1 MSADL
6 LVVEDLRAGYGA
18 GVVLDDLGFRM
29 GPGEAL
35 AVLGRNGVG
44 KSTLLRCLMGQVRLH
59 GGSIRLAG
67 AEIARVPAHG
77 RVRAGLGFVPQ
88 EREIFRSLTVD
99 EHLTFAARPGP
110 WSRETVYGLFPR
122 LRERRRNTGTQLS
135 GGEQQM
141 LAIARA
147 LTLNPALLLLDE
159 PLEGLAP
166 IVVREVGDCIGRLVA
181 ETGQALILVEQH
193 VRFALRLTTN
203 ALVLDRGR
211 AVHHGPSADLLADRP
226 LLDRLVGLRRGGPET
241 IPSET
246 SSCSTT
252 IATTA

>member
-1 MSADL
+1 MTADL
-6 LVVEDLRAGYGA
+6 LIVDRLRAGYGA
-18 GVVLDDLGFRM
+18 AVVLDELSFRM
-29 GPGEAL
+29 RPGEAL

-44 KSTLLRCLMGQVRLH
+44 KSTLLRCLMGQVRVH
-59 GGSIRLAG
+59 DGSVRLG
-67 AEIARVPAHG
+67 PAEIARVAPQA
-77 RVRAGLGFVPQ
+77 RVRAGLAFVPQ

-110 WSRETVYGLFPR
+110 WTRDSVYGLFPR

-147 LTLNPALLLLDE
+147 LTLNPSLLLLDE

-166 IVVREVGDCIGRLVA
+166 IVVREVGDCIRRLVA
-181 ETGQALILVEQH
+181 ETGQAVILVEQH
-193 VRFALRLTTN
+193 VRFALRLTAN

-226 LLDRLVGLRRGGPET
+226 LLDRLVGLRREAAASVDTET
-241 IPSET
+241 LP
-246 SSCSTT
+246 CSIKT
-252 IATTA
+252 ATTA